1 MIRLL
6 QRWKRIRLLRLQLQ
20 KELQIF
26 RLRCREMLRP
36 LRLQPWEMLHTLAVS
51 SLSLVPWRP
60 EYPPP
65 VWVSLGES
73 PTASGADNRRRSR
86 SPSINTSVDRRRSY
100 AGTSA
105 APLRGLFPLRHECP
119 TPVWASLDQ
128 SPTASGVDN
137 ARRSRSSS
145 ANKPV
150 DHRRYRTGL

>member
-6 QRWKRIRLLRLQLQ
+6 QRWKRIRLLRCS
-20 KELQIF
+20 F
-26 RLRCREMLRP
+26 RKNYKYSACGVGKCYGHSACNLGKCCTP
-36 LRLQPWEMLHTLAVS
+36 LAVS

-86 SPSINTSVDRRRSY
+86 SPSVNKSVDRRRSY

-137 ARRSRSSS
+137 PRRSRSSS